1 MYLSIAA
8 NWTFLI
14 HTDPT
19 QHGCQ
24 YVQIRS
30 NLIQSS
36 IFNDTLSNILA
47 EVIYK
52 SEHSGTFQIQPINVR
67 YVPIRQPLVET
78 IEIDLYNLL
87 GDRLQLIGERS
98 SIALHFKRA

>member
-8 NWTFLI
+8 NWTFTI
-14 HTDPT
+14 HTDPS

-24 YVQIRS
+24 YIQIRS

-36 IFNDTLSNILA
+36 IFNDTLLNVLA

-52 SEHSGTFQIQPINVR
+52 SEHSGTYQIEPNTIR
-67 YVPIRQPLVET
+67 YVPIRQPVIES
-78 IEIDLYNLL
+78 IEIELYNLL
-87 GDRLQLIGERS
+87 GEKFQLAGGQT
-98 SIALHFKRA
+98 SITLHFKRA